1 MTHHQSKARYWRRI
15 GAAATMLLLPALAA
29 AQPEITLGNIRIEPD
44 PSGNERMRI
53 LVEAEV
59 EGFLTAVDQQI
70 SAALTHSCSRRPYR
84 AGGTRILTAGDDLW
98 LSTPVRYEQWVCAFF
113 KTRLF
118 RTTFDTE
125 WSIRVNSPAKLDNLR
140 LTAGFENAQGIPGEV
155 EQWFDLEER
164 LRATIDIPVPTD
176 CGPCRCADLVEALDP
191 IVEAFNFEDRGGGNL
206 LVKAE
211 FFTSND
217 VTRLVQ
223 CASR

>member
-1 MTHHQSKARYWRRI
+1 MTHHQSTARFWRRI
-15 GAAATMLLLPALAA
+15 GAAATVLLLPALAA
-29 AQPEITLGNIRIEPD
+29 AQPEIALGNVRIVPD
-44 PSGNERMRI
+44 PSDGERMRI

-84 AGGTRILTAGDDLW
+84 AGGTRILTAGDHLS

-125 WSIRVNSPAKLDNLR
+125 WSIQVNSPARLDNLR
-140 LTAGFENAQGIPGEV
+140 LTAGVENLKGIPGEV
-155 EQWFDLEER
+155 EQWFDLQER
-164 LRATIDIPVPTD
+164 LRTSIDIPVPTD
-176 CGPCRCADLVEALDP
+176 CGPCRCSDLVEALDP
-191 IVEAFNFEDRGGGNL
+191 IVKKFTFEDRGGGNL
-206 LVKAE
+206 LVKGDLS
-211 FFTSND
+211 TSND